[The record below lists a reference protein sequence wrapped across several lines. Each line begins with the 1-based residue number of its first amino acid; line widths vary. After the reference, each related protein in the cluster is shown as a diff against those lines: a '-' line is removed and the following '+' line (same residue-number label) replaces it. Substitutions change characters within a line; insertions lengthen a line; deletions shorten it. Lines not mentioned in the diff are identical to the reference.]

1 MIPLID
7 TCWIDWNWVWP
18 IQPSLNTSIPNTV
31 CVVVLHGE
39 HPPCQRIKFQRTVG
53 SYQLFLPPAL
63 IASAYLFQS
72 KTMLSCSCL
81 FFFSYPDQYFET
93 VAQSLSSFKCCGSCD
108 FNIPPQRGTLLL
120 NNSSTYWKSS
130 SLVIFFCRFCSSSL
144 SKYCH
149 LPCLL

>member
-1 MIPLID
+1 M
-7 TCWIDWNWVWP
+7 T
-18 IQPSLNTSIPNTV
+18 NTTIT
-31 CVVVLHGE
+31 E
-39 HPPCQRIKFQRTVG
+39 HIHSKHRLCGRAAWRTSTMSAYQVPAYG
-53 SYQLFLPPAL
+53 RQYQLFLPPAL

-81 FFFSYPDQYFET
+81 FFFSYPDQYVET

-149 LPCLL
+149 LPCPL